1 MGYTLTEKILR
12 EHLADGSYEQGKEI
26 GIKIDQTLTQDATG
40 TMAYLQFE
48 SMGLSDIATEL
59 SVSYVDHNTIQVG
72 FENADD
78 HAYLESIA
86 KKYGIYFSRPG
97 NGICHQVHLERF
109 ARPGK
114 TLLGS
119 DSHTPT
125 AGGVS
130 SLAMGAGG
138 LDVAVAM
145 GGGAYYLAAPKVIDI
160 HLMGNFQ
167 PWSTAKDVALKVLQI
182 LSTKG
187 NVGFVSEYTGDGIA
201 GLTVPERATITN
213 MGAETGVTT
222 SIFPSDLQ
230 TKRFLAA
237 QERENQWQPLAAD
250 KDAIYDRSLEI
261 DLAEIEPLAAA
272 PHSPGNIIKVGDLDL
287 PVDQVMIGSCTN
299 SSYVDLMTVAR
310 MVKGKKLPEG
320 VSLGIAPGSRQV
332 LKAIAKNG
340 ALSDLIAFGARI
352 LESSCGFCIGNSMS
366 PCTDSVSVRT
376 SNRNFQGR
384 SGTPSANVYLTSP
397 VVAAAAALTGRL
409 TDPRE
414 LDMDFPAIQMPD
426 HFDIDDRMIIP
437 PLAPEQRARATI
449 CRGPNI
455 GQPPVNQPLPEDIT
469 GSVTIRVGDL
479 TTTDHIMPAG
489 SRLKY
494 RSNVPKYAEFVFEPL
509 DKDFSSRAS
518 SLRDQGFHNLIV
530 AGLSY
535 GQGSSREHAAMCP
548 MYLGVKGVIAKSIER
563 IHAANLVNFGIVPF
577 TFEKEADWDLLPEK
591 TNIRIPGIRGS
602 IEKGLD
608 SVLAHAEG
616 SKKGEEGV
624 GRKGGNKKEE
634 EIVLKMNLSGR
645 QRMILL
651 AGGLLPFTVASRKEN
666 KGN

>member
-12 EHLADGSYEQGKEI
+12 QHLADGSYEPGKEI

-48 SMGLSDIATEL
+48 SMGLKEISTEL

-125 AGGVS
+125 AGGVGS
-130 SLAMGAGG
+130 IAIGAGG

-145 GGGAYYLAAPKVIDI
+145 GGGAYYLAAPRVINVR
-160 HLMGNFQ
+160 LKGRLQ
-167 PWSTAKDVALKVLQI
+167 PWAAAKDVVLKVLSI

-187 NVGFVSEYTGDGIA
+187 NVGCVCEYTGEGISS
-201 GLTVPERATITN
+201 LTVPERATITN

-222 SIFPSDLQ
+222 SIFPSDEQ
-230 TKRFLAA
+230 TRRFLKA
-237 QERENQWQPLAAD
+237 QGREEQWIALAPD
-250 KDAIYDRSLEI
+250 RDAVYDQTIDI
-261 DLAEIEPLAAA
+261 DLSEIEPLAAA
-272 PHSPGNIIKVGDLDL
+272 PHSPGNIVRIRDLDL

-299 SSYVDLMTVAR
+299 SSYVDLMTVAA
-310 MVKGKKLPEG
+310 MLKGKHLPPG

-332 LKAIAKNG
+332 LNSIARNG
-340 ALSDLIAFGARI
+340 SLSDLISFGARI

-366 PCTDSVSVRT
+366 PCTESVSIRT
-376 SNRNFQGR
+376 SNRNFKGR

-397 VVAAAAALTGRL
+397 VVAAASALTGRI
-409 TDPRE
+409 TDPRDLGISYPRIE
-414 LDMDFPAIQMPD
+414 MPER
-426 HFDIDDRMIIP
+426 FDIDDSMIIP
-437 PLAPEQRARATI
+437 PLTLAERAEQTI

-455 GQPPVNQPLPEDIT
+455 GEPPMNSPMPEEIS
-469 GSVTIRVGDL
+469 GVVTIRVGDL
-479 TTTDHIMPAG
+479 VTTDHIMPAG

-494 RSNVPKYAEFVFEPL
+494 RSNVPKYSEFVFEPL
-509 DKDFSSRAS
+509 DNAFSARAIA
-518 SLRDQGFHNLIV
+518 LRDKGRHNIIV
-530 AGLSY
+530 AGSSY
-535 GQGSSREHAAMCP
+535 GQGSSREHAALCP
-548 MYLGVKGVIAKSIER
+548 MHLGVKAIIAKSIER
-563 IHAANLVNFGIVPF
+563 IHAANLVNFGIAPF
-577 TFEKEADWDLLPEK
+577 SFGQEADWEKLPEK
-591 TNIRIPGIRGS
+591 TEIRVPSIRRS
-602 IEKGLD
+602 L
-608 SVLAHAEG
+608 
-616 SKKGEEGV
+616 EEGKCDFIALA
-624 GRKGGNKKEE
+624 GDEK
-634 EIVLKMNLSGR
+634 ISLKLSLSQR
-645 QRMILL
+645 QRDILL
-651 AGGLLPFTVASRKEN
+651 AGGLLPFTVKKAGIIKE
-666 KGN
+666 

>member
-12 EHLADGSYEQGKEI
+12 EHLADGSYEIGKEI

-72 FENADD
+72 YENADD

-125 AGGVS
+125 AGGVG

-145 GGGAYYLAAPKVIDI
+145 GGGAYYLTTPRVINI
-160 HLMGNFQ
+160 RLTGKLQ
-167 PWSTAKDVALKVLQI
+167 PWTTAKDVALRVLQI

-187 NVGFVSEYTGDGIA
+187 NVGCISEYTGDGIA

-230 TKRFLAA
+230 TRKFLEA
-237 QERENQWQPLAAD
+237 QGRGEQWIALEAD
-250 KDAIYDRSLEI
+250 SDAIYDRTIDI
-261 DLAEIEPLAAA
+261 DLNEVEPLAAT
-272 PHSPGNIIKVGDLDL
+272 PHSPGNISKVRGLDL

-310 MVKGKKLPEG
+310 MIKGKTLPSG

-332 LKAIAKNG
+332 LGTIARNG
-340 ALSDLIAFGARI
+340 ALSDLITFGARI

-366 PCTDSVSVRT
+366 PCTDSISVRT
-376 SNRNFQGR
+376 SNRNFEGR

-397 VVAAAAALTGRL
+397 VVAAASAITGRL
-409 TDPRE
+409 TDPRD
-414 LDMDFPAIQMPD
+414 LGMDFPQIEMPE
-426 HFDIDDRMIIP
+426 HFEIDDRMIIP
-437 PLAPEQRARATI
+437 PLPAGKRAEI
-449 CRGPNI
+449 KVCRGPNI
-455 GQPPVNQPLPEDIT
+455 GEPPVNGPMPEEIK
-469 GSVTIRVGDL
+469 GIVAIRVGDL
-479 TTTDHIMPAG
+479 VTTDHIMPAG

-494 RSNVPKYAEFVFEPL
+494 RSNVPKYSEFVFEPL
-509 DKDFSSRAS
+509 DKEFCRRATA
-518 SLRDQGFHNLIV
+518 LRDQGTHNLIV
-530 AGLSY
+530 AGQSY
-535 GQGSSREHAAMCP
+535 GQGSSREHAALCP

-577 TFEKEADWDLLPEK
+577 KFARDSDWDLLPEGAE
-591 TNIRIPGIRGS
+591 IRIPGIRTS
-602 IEKGLD
+602 LEKGD
-608 SVLAHAEG
+608 ESIQG
-616 SKKGEEGV
+616 Y
-624 GRKGGNKKEE
+624 GRK
-634 EIVLKMNLSGR
+634 
-645 QRMILL
+645 
-651 AGGLLPFTVASRKEN
+651 
-666 KGN
+666 

>member
-12 EHLADGSYEQGKEI
+12 QHLANGFYEPSKEI

-125 AGGVS
+125 AGGMG

-145 GGGAYYLAAPKVIDI
+145 GGGAYYLTAPRVINV
-160 HLMGNFQ
+160 HLTGRLE
-167 PWSTAKDVALKVLQI
+167 PWATAKDVILKVLSI

-187 NVGFVSEYTGDGIA
+187 NVGCVCEYTGKGIA
-201 GLTVPERATITN
+201 KLTVPERATITN

-222 SIFPSDLQ
+222 SIFPSDEQ
-230 TKRFLAA
+230 TLRFLRA
-237 QERENQWQPLAAD
+237 QGREEQWIDLAAD
-250 KDAIYDRSLEI
+250 KDATYERTLEI
-261 DLAEIEPLAAA
+261 DLSEIEPLTSA
-272 PHSPGNIIKVGDLDL
+272 PHSPGNIAMIKDLNL

-299 SSYVDLMTVAR
+299 SSYVDLMTVAAMLR
-310 MVKGKKLPEG
+310 SKHLPAG

-332 LKAIAKNG
+332 LAAIARDG

-376 SNRNFQGR
+376 SNRNFLGR
-384 SGTPSANVYLTSP
+384 SGTASAQVYLTSP
-397 VVAAAAALTGRL
+397 LVAAASALTGRL

-414 LDMDFPAIQMPD
+414 LGLNYPRIEMPE
-426 HFDIDDRMIIP
+426 HFEIDDSMIIP
-437 PLAPEQRARATI
+437 PLPIAERAVVKI

-455 GQPPVNQPLPEDIT
+455 GEPPVNGPMPEDIS
-469 GSVTIRVGDL
+469 GQVTIRVGDL
-479 TTTDHIMPAG
+479 VTTDHIMPAG

-494 RSNVPKYAEFVFEPL
+494 RSNVPRYSEFVFEPL
-509 DKDFSSRAS
+509 DKDFCHRAS
-518 SLRDQGFHNLIV
+518 ALRGHGVHNLIV

-535 GQGSSREHAAMCP
+535 GQGSSREHAALCP

-563 IHAANLVNFGIVPF
+563 IHAANLVNFGIVPLSF
-577 TFEKEADWDLLPEK
+577 AQESDWESLPEK
-591 TNIRIPGIRGS
+591 TEVRIPGIRKALETGKED
-602 IEKGLD
+602 I
-608 SVLAHAEG
+608 VALAG
-616 SKKGEEGV
+616 DKQITL
-624 GRKGGNKKEE
+624 N
-634 EIVLKMNLSGR
+634 MNLSKR
-645 QRMILL
+645 QRDILL
-651 AGGLLPFTVASRKEN
+651 AGGLLPYTVQASKET
-666 KGN
+666 KKEK

>member
-1 MGYTLTEKILR
+1 
-12 EHLADGSYEQGKEI
+12 
-26 GIKIDQTLTQDATG
+26 
-40 TMAYLQFE
+40 
-48 SMGLSDIATEL
+48 
-59 SVSYVDHNTIQVG
+59 
-72 FENADD
+72 
-78 HAYLESIA
+78 
-86 KKYGIYFSRPG
+86 
-97 NGICHQVHLERF
+97 
-109 ARPGK
+109 
-114 TLLGS
+114 
-119 DSHTPT
+119 PT
-125 AGGVS
+125 AGGVG

-145 GGGAYYLAAPKVIDI
+145 GGGAYYLAAPKVIDV
-160 HLMGNFQ
+160 HLMGNLR

-237 QERENQWQPLAAD
+237 QERESQWQPLAPD
-250 KDAIYDRSLEI
+250 KDATYDRSLEI
-261 DLAEIEPLAAA
+261 DLAQIEPLAAA
-272 PHSPGNIIKVGDLDL
+272 PHSPGNIIKVLDLDL
-287 PVDQVMIGSCTN
+287 AVDQVMIGSCTN

-310 MVKGKKLPEG
+310 MVRGKKLPEG

-332 LKAIAKNG
+332 LNAIAKNG

-366 PCTDSVSVRT
+366 PCTNSVSVRT
-376 SNRNFQGR
+376 SNRNFMGR

-414 LDMDFPAIQMPD
+414 LDMEFPAIQMPE

-455 GQPPVNQPLPEDIT
+455 GQPPVNQPLPEDIA

-479 TTTDHIMPAG
+479 ITTDHIMPAG

-509 DKDFSSRAS
+509 DKDFFSRAS

-577 TFEKEADWDLLPEK
+577 TFEKESDWDLLPEK
-591 TNIRIPGIRGS
+591 TNIRIPGIRRS
-602 IEKGLD
+602 LEKGLD
-608 SVLAHAEG
+608 SVLAHAE
-616 SKKGEEGV
+616 SSRKGEEGV
-624 GRKGGNKKEE
+624 GRKGENKKEE
-634 EIVLKMNLSGR
+634 ELVLKMNLSRR

-651 AGGLLPFTVASRKEN
+651 AGGLLPFTVMSRK
-666 KGN
+666 

>member
-12 EHLADGSYEQGKEI
+12 QHLANGFYEPSKEI

-125 AGGVS
+125 AGGMG

-145 GGGAYYLAAPKVIDI
+145 GGGAYYLTAPRVINV
-160 HLMGNFQ
+160 HLTGRLE
-167 PWSTAKDVALKVLQI
+167 PWATAKDVILKVLSI

-187 NVGFVSEYTGDGIA
+187 NVGCVCEYTGKGIA
-201 GLTVPERATITN
+201 KLTVPERATITN

-222 SIFPSDLQ
+222 SIFPSDEQ
-230 TKRFLAA
+230 TLRFLRA
-237 QERENQWQPLAAD
+237 QGREEQWIALAAD
-250 KDAIYDRSLEI
+250 KDATYERTLEI
-261 DLAEIEPLAAA
+261 DLSEIEPLASA
-272 PHSPGNIIKVGDLDL
+272 PHSPGNIAMIKDLNL

-299 SSYVDLMTVAR
+299 SSYVDLMTVAAMLR
-310 MVKGKKLPEG
+310 GKHLPAG

-332 LKAIAKNG
+332 LAAIARDG

-376 SNRNFQGR
+376 SNRNFLGR
-384 SGTPSANVYLTSP
+384 SGTASAQVYLTSP
-397 VVAAAAALTGRL
+397 LVAAASALTGRL

-414 LDMDFPAIQMPD
+414 LGLNYPRIEMPE
-426 HFDIDDRMIIP
+426 HFEIDDSMIIP
-437 PLAPEQRARATI
+437 PLPIAERAEVKI

-455 GQPPVNQPLPEDIT
+455 GEPPVNGPMPEDIS
-469 GSVTIRVGDL
+469 GQVTIRVGDL
-479 TTTDHIMPAG
+479 VTTDHIMPAG

-494 RSNVPKYAEFVFEPL
+494 RSNVPRYSEFVFEPL
-509 DKDFSSRAS
+509 DKDFCHRAS
-518 SLRDQGFHNLIV
+518 ALQGQGVHNLIV

-535 GQGSSREHAAMCP
+535 GQGSSREHAALCP

-563 IHAANLVNFGIVPF
+563 IHAANLVNFGIVPLSF
-577 TFEKEADWDLLPEK
+577 AQESDWESLPEK
-591 TNIRIPGIRGS
+591 TEVRIPGIRKTLETGKED
-602 IEKGLD
+602 I
-608 SVLAHAEG
+608 VALAG
-616 SKKGEEGV
+616 DKQITL
-624 GRKGGNKKEE
+624 N
-634 EIVLKMNLSGR
+634 MNLSKR
-645 QRMILL
+645 QRDILL
-651 AGGLLPFTVASRKEN
+651 AGGLLPYTVQASKGTKKE
-666 KGN
+666 K

>member
-12 EHLADGSYEQGKEI
+12 EHLADGSYEPGREI

-48 SMGLSDIATEL
+48 SMGLSDIETEL

-130 SLAMGAGG
+130 SLAIGAGG

-145 GGGAYYLAAPKVIDI
+145 GGGAYYLTAPRVINI
-160 HLMGNFQ
+160 HLTGRLK
-167 PWSTAKDVALKVLQI
+167 PWTTAKDVVLKVLSI

-187 NVGFVSEYTGDGIA
+187 NVGCVCEYTGEGIA
-201 GLTVPERATITN
+201 ALTVPERATITN

-222 SIFPSDLQ
+222 SIFPSDEQ
-230 TKRFLAA
+230 TKRFLEA
-237 QERENQWQPLAAD
+237 QGRGDQWTALAAD
-250 KDAIYDRSLEI
+250 KDAVYDRTIEI
-261 DLAEIEPLAAA
+261 DLSEIEPLACA
-272 PHSPGNIIKVGDLDL
+272 PHSPGNIVQIKDLNL
-287 PVDQVMIGSCTN
+287 PVDQVMVGSCTN
-299 SSYVDLMTVAR
+299 SSYVDLMTVAA
-310 MVKGKKLPEG
+310 MLKGKHLPAG

-332 LKAIAKNG
+332 LTTLARNG
-340 ALSDLIAFGARI
+340 ALGDLLAFGARI

-366 PCTDSVSVRT
+366 PCTNSVSVRT
-376 SNRNFQGR
+376 SNRNFKGR
-384 SGTPSANVYLTSP
+384 SGTPSANIYLTSP
-397 VVAAAAALTGRL
+397 VVAAASALTGKL

-414 LDMDFPAIQMPD
+414 LGMDFPRIEMPE
-426 HFDIDDRMIIP
+426 HFEIDDSMIIP
-437 PLAPEQRARATI
+437 PLPASQRTEIQI

-455 GQPPVNQPLPEDIT
+455 GEPPVNGPMPEDIS
-469 GSVTIRVGDL
+469 GQVTIRVEDL
-479 TTTDHIMPAG
+479 VTTDHIMPAG

-494 RSNVPKYAEFVFEPL
+494 RSNVPKYSEFVFEPL
-509 DKDFSSRAS
+509 DKEFSSRAS
-518 SLRDQGFHNLIV
+518 ALQAQGIHNLIV
-530 AGLSY
+530 AGQSY
-535 GQGSSREHAAMCP
+535 GQGSSREHAALCP

-577 TFEKEADWDLLPEK
+577 TFAQESDWNSLPEK
-591 TNIRIPGIRGS
+591 TEVRIPGIRKAL
-602 IEKGLD
+602 ET
-608 SVLAHAEG
+608 
-616 SKKGEEGV
+616 GEDNITAYA
-624 GRKGGNKKEE
+624 RDKQ
-634 EIVLKMNLSGR
+634 ISLKMSLSKR
-645 QRMILL
+645 QRAILL
-651 AGGLLPFTVASRKEN
+651 AGGLLPFTVEASTKPRKG
-666 KGN
+666 K

>member
-12 EHLADGSYEQGKEI
+12 QHLADGSYEPGKEI

-48 SMGLSDIATEL
+48 SMGLEEISTEL

-125 AGGVS
+125 AGGVGS
-130 SLAMGAGG
+130 IAIGAGG

-145 GGGAYYLAAPKVIDI
+145 GGGAYYLAAPRVINVR
-160 HLMGNFQ
+160 LKGRLQ
-167 PWSTAKDVALKVLQI
+167 PWDAAKDVVLKVLSI

-187 NVGFVSEYTGDGIA
+187 NVGCVCEYTGEGISS
-201 GLTVPERATITN
+201 LTVPERATITN

-222 SIFPSDLQ
+222 SIFPSDEQ
-230 TKRFLAA
+230 TRQFLKA
-237 QERENQWQPLAAD
+237 QGREEQWIALAPD
-250 KDAIYDRSLEI
+250 RDAVYDQTIDI
-261 DLAEIEPLAAA
+261 DLSEIEPLAAA
-272 PHSPGNIIKVGDLDL
+272 PHSPGNIVRIRDLDL

-299 SSYVDLMTVAR
+299 SSYVDLMTVAA
-310 MVKGKKLPEG
+310 MLKGKHLPPG

-332 LKAIAKNG
+332 LNSIARNG
-340 ALSDLIAFGARI
+340 SLSDLISFGARI

-366 PCTDSVSVRT
+366 PCTESVSIRT
-376 SNRNFQGR
+376 SNRNFKGR

-397 VVAAAAALTGRL
+397 VVAAASALTGRI
-409 TDPRE
+409 TDPRDLGISYPRIE
-414 LDMDFPAIQMPD
+414 MPER
-426 HFDIDDRMIIP
+426 FDIDDSMIIP
-437 PLAPEQRARATI
+437 PLTLAERAEQTI

-455 GQPPVNQPLPEDIT
+455 GEPPMNSPMPEEIS
-469 GSVTIRVGDL
+469 GVVTIRVGDL
-479 TTTDHIMPAG
+479 VTTDHIMPAG

-494 RSNVPKYAEFVFEPL
+494 RSNVPKYSEFVFEPL
-509 DKDFSSRAS
+509 DNAFSARAIA
-518 SLRDQGFHNLIV
+518 LRDKGRHNIIV
-530 AGLSY
+530 AGSSY
-535 GQGSSREHAAMCP
+535 GQGSSREHAALCP
-548 MYLGVKGVIAKSIER
+548 MHLGVKAIIAKSIER
-563 IHAANLVNFGIVPF
+563 IHAANLVNFGIAPF
-577 TFEKEADWDLLPEK
+577 SFGQEADWEKLPEK
-591 TNIRIPGIRGS
+591 TEIRVPSIRRS
-602 IEKGLD
+602 L
-608 SVLAHAEG
+608 
-616 SKKGEEGV
+616 EEGKCDFIALA
-624 GRKGGNKKEE
+624 GDEK
-634 EIVLKMNLSGR
+634 ISLKLSLSQR
-645 QRMILL
+645 QRDILL
-651 AGGLLPFTVASRKEN
+651 AGGLLPFTVKKAGIIKE
-666 KGN
+666 